1 LKSRAGDW
9 ELRAS
14 ILVVLPSFNDTE
26 VHQPTDEEA
35 LMHAALFVLCAVCC
49 NPSKSKH
56 GSDLVLGDRSRWAW
70 VTACTTITW
79 DVSIG
84 GDISIVCMVCKCW
97 FRFYLPCV
105 NSLVEAARCIQRRR
119 YQHRLHGMSVLVSL
133 LPLLCVLPC
142 VEGDD
147 ISIDCMVCQYFF
159 RIYLLGV

>member
-1 LKSRAGDW
+1 LKWSAVDW
-9 ELRAS
+9 EQRAS
-14 ILVVLPSFNDTE
+14 ILVVLLSLSDTE
-26 VHQPTDEEA
+26 LHRPADEEA
-35 LMHAALFVLCAVCC
+35 LMRVALFVLCAVCC

-56 GSDLVLGDRSRWAW
+56 GSDLVLGDRARWAW
-70 VTACTTITW
+70 VVTACTTITW

-119 YQHRLHGMSVLVSL
+119 CQHRLHGMSVLVSL

-142 VEGDD
+142 VEGDMY
-147 ISIDCMVCQYFF
+147 S
-159 RIYLLGV
+159 

>member
-1 LKSRAGDW
+1 MRAYWWYCYAWAILNCIDLPMRSLSCVSRC
-9 ELRAS
+9 S
-14 ILVVLPSFNDTE
+14 CC
-26 VHQPTDEEA
+26 
-35 LMHAALFVLCAVCC
+35 VLCAVCC

-119 YQHRLHGMSVLVSL
+119 YQHRLQGMSVLVSL
-133 LPLLCVLPC
+133 LPLLRVLPC

-147 ISIDCMVCQYFF
+147 ISIDCMVCQYYF